1 MGSLSM
7 SDYIQKKRSIADN
20 LAAVAKP
27 ISDSDLASSL
37 LSGLGSDYEAFITS
51 MTTHLDPL
59 SIDDL
64 TSFLLFQEVHLEYV
78 ALFESVPIAN
88 C

>member
-1 MGSLSM
+1 M
-7 SDYIQKKRSIADN
+7 SDYLQKKITIADN
-20 LAAVAKP
+20 LAAIAKP

-51 MTTHLDPL
+51 MTTHLDAL

-64 TSFLLFQEVHLEYV
+64 TSFLLFQEVRLEDV
-78 ALFESVPIAN
+78 ALSESVPIASY
-88 C
+88 